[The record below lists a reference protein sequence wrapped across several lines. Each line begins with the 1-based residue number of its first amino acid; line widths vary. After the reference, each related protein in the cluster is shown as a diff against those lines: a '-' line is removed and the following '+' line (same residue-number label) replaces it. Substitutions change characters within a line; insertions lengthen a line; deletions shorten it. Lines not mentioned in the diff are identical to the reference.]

1 MLSSF
6 VFFFWGGGGVEGNFL
21 QRSCTLYVPTSS
33 KYYTGRYFMLGH
45 DMTEKNN
52 RIDRHSRKKELL
64 VHLNDSLPL
73 ERFVLLFKSLVVK
86 LQLHISVD
94 ED

>member
-6 VFFFWGGGGVEGNFL
+6 VFFFGGGEFFFL

-33 KYYTGRYFMLGH
+33 KYYTGGYFMYGH
-45 DMTEKNN
+45 DMTKEID
-52 RIDRHSRKKELL
+52 RIDRHSRKDELL

-86 LQLHISVD
+86 LQLYISVD
-94 ED
+94 GD